1 MFSLRRMH
9 RDRSDMPIYS
19 ELYNQDTFYRVFTKD
34 LNLSQREVIIESPF
48 ITAKRMAMLLPIFT
62 KLRQRNVRIIVN
74 TRNPDEHD
82 DMYRAQALEAVADM
96 QMLSVKILYTSGHH
110 RKLVVIDRQV
120 VYEGSLNILSFND
133 SYEIMRK
140 MTSETLA
147 RQLIRFIAIDKYIK
161 EF

>member
-1 MFSLRRMH
+1 MH

-48 ITAKRMAMLLPIFT
+48 ITAKRMAMLMPVFT
-62 KLRQRNVRIIVN
+62 KLRQRGVRIVVN
-74 TRNPDEHD
+74 TRHPDEHD
-82 DMYRAQALEAVADM
+82 DTYREQAFEAIESM
-96 QMLSVKILYTSGHH
+96 QMLDIKVLYTRGHH
-110 RKLVVIDRQV
+110 RKLAIIDRQV

-133 SYEIMRK
+133 SCEIMRK

-147 RQLIRFIAIDKYIK
+147 RQLVRFIAIDKYIK